1 VSKSARKKIQKNMT
15 KRTIGGTARP
25 DKRVEPRAQHTSNI
39 EIGEYGI
46 SGDGQQFVRVVI
58 RAPQN
63 KKKVA
68 LLPLNDIGAHNA
80 AIFADLNRKGAH
92 LITPAAR
99 NEFLNR
105 IQAKG
110 YAEPAFEV
118 VTKIGWHNGAFVLP
132 RRVFSEVPAQ
142 FERYLISHRD
152 DRLSK
157 YRVKGK
163 LSGWQEIARL
173 AIGNSRLML
182 ALALAF
188 VGPVGPILEVEQVGI
203 QLFGPQGCGKTAT
216 LIAAGS
222 VWGRHVDPD
231 SAASVGF
238 GSSWNTTT
246 NDSEQES
253 LGSNHA
259 LQAMDETRSATTEL
273 RRLGPHMFDNI
284 MRWERGIEKGRLG
297 EMWRRRA
304 WWCALLSTSNLSLLE
319 MVEAAHSTPVD
330 DALLSRLIDVPPPA
344 GGFGIFQNLHGKSS
358 VAEFSQRI
366 IAISRQ
372 HFGWPSRVFIDKLVK
387 WRARDECGLEA
398 WLAERREFYLTKANR
413 ISSPNRDL
421 NRIHGKFA
429 TIYAAG
435 CLAIEFDILPWERLQ
450 PALLSTEWDHVRY
463 VEQMRANAV
472 QAQLA
477 PTDRLRAYVR
487 QHRKEFVDLQKRLI
501 PKPSSHDHEGC
512 SGYINQHADQGLE
525 YLFADRKLEEVVGGP
540 VFARRCKAE
549 LAANG
554 MIATAAGS
562 DGDRFSVKRA
572 IGRVKGKLIR
582 RHVIAVRALALD
594 QHQD

>member
-1 VSKSARKKIQKNMT
+1 
-15 KRTIGGTARP
+15 
-25 DKRVEPRAQHTSNI
+25 
-39 EIGEYGI
+39 
-46 SGDGQQFVRVVI
+46 
-58 RAPQN
+58 
-63 KKKVA
+63 
-68 LLPLNDIGAHNA
+68 
-80 AIFADLNRKGAH
+80 
-92 LITPAAR
+92 
-99 NEFLNR
+99 
-105 IQAKG
+105 
-110 YAEPAFEV
+110 
-118 VTKIGWHNGAFVLP
+118 VLP
-132 RRVFSEVPAQ
+132 RRVFSEVPAR

-157 YRVKGK
+157 YRVKGS

-188 VGPVGPILEVEQVGI
+188 VGPVGTILQVEQVGI

-222 VWGRHVDPD
+222 VWGRHVDPEL
-231 SAASVGF
+231 AASVGG
-238 GSSWNTTT
+238 GSSWNTTP
-246 NDSEQES
+246 NDMEQES
-253 LGSNHA
+253 LGSNHT

-273 RRLGPHMFDNI
+273 RRLGPHMFDNV

-297 EMWRRRA
+297 EIWRRRA

-319 MVEAAHSTPVD
+319 MVEAAHSTTVD
-330 DALLSRLIDVPPPA
+330 DALLSRLVDVPPPA
-344 GGFGIFQNLHGKSS
+344 GGLGIFENLHGKSS
-358 VAEFSQRI
+358 VAEFSQHM
-366 IAISRQ
+366 IAISRR

-387 WRARDECGLEA
+387 WRAREPRGLKK
-398 WLAERREFYLTKANR
+398 WLMKRREFYLSKANG

-421 NRIHGKFA
+421 DRIHGKFA

-435 CLAIEFDILPWERLQ
+435 CLAIEFDILPWERAQLCA
-450 PALLSTEWDHVRY
+450 ALLSTERDHVRY
-463 VEQMRANAV
+463 VEQMRANAA

-477 PTDRLRAYVR
+477 PMDRLRDYVR
-487 QHRKEFVDLQKRLI
+487 LHRKEFVDLRKHLI
-501 PKPSSHDHEGC
+501 PKPSNHDHEGC

-525 YLFADRKLEEVVGGP
+525 YLFADRKLEEIVGGP

-572 IGRVKGKLIR
+572 IGRVKRKLVR
-582 RHVIAVRALALD
+582 RQVIAIRALALD